1 MVTIEKLKKNNLLRY
16 INNISFLNV
25 KVYQGT
31 SGVAL
36 ISKNLETYL
45 NIFNSYYYYEKKNIG
60 EQKIILSDGIED
72 LTININ
78 LKKNESRIIKISD
91 YYKKTNALKIIS
103 CRIFNNDMPYYVPYF
118 YSIVVDKKDNSSITH
133 SSSFGNALFNEKTE
147 SIIEGSFSKKLLKRS
162 ELILLTLF
170 KYKKHIKNSI
180 NLSIIELHKKSSI
193 TFKIDF
199 LGETCKIN
207 LKNFI
212 KNLND
217 VDTYIIKIYGPATAN
232 PYLLI
237 DSETMFHI

>member
-1 MVTIEKLKKNNLLRY
+1 M
-16 INNISFLNV
+16 NV

-36 ISKNLETYL
+36 LSKKLETYL
-45 NIFNSYYYYEKKNIG
+45 NIYNSHYFYENKNIG
-60 EQKIILSDGIED
+60 EQKIILNDGIED
-72 LTININ
+72 FTIKIN

-180 NLSIIELHKKSSI
+180 NLSILELTNKSSI

-199 LGETCKIN
+199 TGETCKIN
-207 LKNFI
+207 FKNFI
-212 KNLND
+212 NNLND
-217 VDTYIIKIYGPATAN
+217 LDTYMIKVSGPATVT

-237 DSETMFHI
+237 NSETMFHI